1 LAALYNQKLRTPD
14 NGKNMFIF
22 ANLLAA
28 VAMVL
33 NAVLEFYF
41 WVVIIAAV
49 MSWFSPDPYNPIVNI
64 LRSLTEP
71 VFYRLRKW
79 LPFLYINRMDLSP
92 IVLILFIKFIQVGV
106 ISSLAEY
113 AARLKI
119 SGGLVHFNFEMYYT
133 SHAVAWLVAA

>member
-1 LAALYNQKLRTPD
+1 MYVL
-14 NGKNMFIF
+14 

-33 NAVLEFYF
+33 SALLEFYF

-49 MSWFSPDPYNPIVNI
+49 LPWCHPDPDNPLVRI
-64 LRSLTEP
+64 LHSITEP

-79 LPFLYINRMDLSP
+79 LPFLYVNGLDLSP
-92 IVLILFIKFIQVGV
+92 IVVLLLIKFIQVGV

-119 SGGLVHFNFEMYYT
+119 TGALG
-133 SHAVAWLVAA
+133 

>member
-1 LAALYNQKLRTPD
+1 MYIL
-14 NGKNMFIF
+14 

-33 NAVLEFYF
+33 SAILEFYF

-49 MSWFSPDPYNPIVNI
+49 LSWFHPDPYNPLVRI
-64 LRSLTEP
+64 LHSITEP

-79 LPFLYINRMDLSP
+79 LPFLYVNGLDLSP
-92 IVLILFIKFIQVGV
+92 IVVLLLIKFIQVGV

-119 SGGLVHFNFEMYYT
+119 AGGLG
-133 SHAVAWLVAA
+133 